1 MATSTTRAPA
11 TPDPE
16 EEELD
21 TEISS
26 IRAEIQ
32 NLQKHKRILTS
43 SLLTTDPIQKLLK
56 QPKPRAETNPTD
68 PLSTISPLVHAAGA
82 HNSSNHHRIAFGATA
97 FPFKDPSPT
106 ASAATLLGV
115 RIDVCARNGRF
126 AKPYYILLQQER
138 TRARPGPSSGSGA
151 SSKVLKVYRHTVPG
165 FISIA
170 KLERVYLPRSGASRG
185 AGNEDG
191 DGGVSSGEDE
201 DAEPAKPW
209 KKSSTRKQDLRGF
222 VRELRRELVAW
233 HMRVDAV
240 EFLRE
245 KLGLVGEGGGSLP
258 FDVSPDRDTG
268 IVSLAAVALEARYVR
283 VEWVDGR
290 VGRFKLSNAGVVERA
305 VVIGDEGR
313 DKKIENAITGGG
325 GRVETVLDRLRVD
338 VLSGSPG
345 L

>member
-1 MATSTTRAPA
+1 MATIASRALES
-11 TPDPE
+11 PDPE

-21 TEISS
+21 TEITS

-32 NLQKHKRILTS
+32 NLQKRKRILTS
-43 SLLTTDPIQKLLK
+43 SLLTTDPIQKLLRK
-56 QPKPRAETNPTD
+56 QPKPQSTTTNPTD
-68 PLSTISPLVHAAGA
+68 PLTTISPLVHAAGA
-82 HNSSNHHRIAFGATA
+82 HTSSNHHRIAFGATA

-106 ASAATLLGV
+106 APTTPLLGV

-126 AKPYYILLQQER
+126 AKPYYILLQSER
-138 TRARPGPSSGSGA
+138 SRAPNAGSGST
-151 SSKVLKVYRHTVPG
+151 KLLKVYRHTVPA

-170 KLERVYLPRSGASRG
+170 KLENAYLPRPSAKRDN
-185 AGNEDG
+185 ANEDG
-191 DGGVSSGEDE
+191 DEDFSAEDE
-201 DAEPAKPW
+201 AEPAKPW
-209 KKSSTRKQDLRGF
+209 KSGNRTQKQDLRGF

-233 HMRVDAV
+233 HMRVNAV

-245 KLGLVGEGGGSLP
+245 KLGFVSEGGGSFP

-268 IVSLAAVALEARYVR
+268 IVSLAAVSLETRYVR

-290 VGRFKLSNAGVVERA
+290 VGRFKLSNVGVVERA

-313 DKKIENAITGGG
+313 DKKLEDAMTGDG

-338 VLSGSPG
+338 VLFRSQQP
-345 L
+345 

>member
-1 MATSTTRAPA
+1 MTTSTSRVPA
-11 TPDPE
+11 SPDPE

-21 TEISS
+21 TEIAS

-32 NLQKHKRILTS
+32 NLQKHKRILAS
-43 SLLTTDPIQKLLK
+43 SLLTTDPIQKLLRK
-56 QPKPRAETNPTD
+56 QPKPTTATPTD
-68 PLSTISPLVHAAGA
+68 PLTTISPLVHAAGA
-82 HNSSNHHRIAFGATA
+82 HATSNHHRIAFGATA

-106 ASAATLLGV
+106 APTTPLLGV
-115 RIDVCARNGRF
+115 RIEVCARNGRF
-126 AKPYYILLQQER
+126 AKPYYILLQSER
-138 TRARPGPSSGSGA
+138 RVPSPSSGST
-151 SSKVLKVYRHTVPG
+151 KMLRVYRHTVPG

-170 KLERVYLPRSGASRG
+170 KLESVYLPRPGGTRA
-185 AGNEDG
+185 NG
-191 DGGVSSGEDE
+191 DGNTEGGSSADE
-201 DAEPAKPW
+201 ADPAKPW
-209 KKSSTRKQDLRGF
+209 KNSSRVRKQDLRGF

-233 HMRVDAV
+233 NMRVDAV

-268 IVSLAAVALEARYVR
+268 IVFLAGVSLETRYVR

-290 VGRFKLSNAGVVERA
+290 VGRFKLSNNGVVERA

-313 DKKIENAITGGG
+313 DKKIEDAITGGG

-338 VLSGSPG
+338 VLSGSPRA
-345 L
+345 

>member
-1 MATSTTRAPA
+1 MASRAPA
-11 TPDPE
+11 SPDPE

-21 TEISS
+21 TEIAS
-26 IRAEIQ
+26 IRAEIR

-43 SLLTTDPIQKLLK
+43 SLLTTDPIQKLLRK
-56 QPKPRAETNPTD
+56 SKPNPANQTD
-68 PLSTISPLVHAAGA
+68 PLATISPLVHAAGA
-82 HNSSNHHRIAFGATA
+82 HTSSNHHRIAFGATA

-106 ASAATLLGV
+106 APAGPLLGV

-126 AKPYYILLQQER
+126 AKPYYILLQSER
-138 TRARPGPSSGSGA
+138 HNSGLGSGS
-151 SSKVLKVYRHTVPG
+151 SSKILKVYRHTVPG

-170 KLERVYLPRSGASRG
+170 KLESVYLPLGVSR
-185 AGNEDG
+185 NG
-191 DGGVSSGEDE
+191 DGNSERDSSNE
-201 DAEPAKPW
+201 AEPAKPS
-209 KKSSTRKQDLRGF
+209 KSGSSTRKQDLRGF

-245 KLGLVGEGGGSLP
+245 KLGFVGEGGASLP

-268 IVSLAAVALEARYVR
+268 IVSLAAVSLETRYVR

-290 VGRFKLSNAGVVERA
+290 VGRFKLSNVGVVERA

-313 DKKIENAITGGG
+313 DKKIEDAMTGGG

-338 VLSGSPG
+338 VLTGSP

>member
-1 MATSTTRAPA
+1 MATTTSRTPA
-11 TPDPE
+11 SPDPEE

-21 TEISS
+21 TEIAS

-43 SLLTTDPIQKLLK
+43 SLLTTDPIQKLLRK
-56 QPKPRAETNPTD
+56 QSKPNPTVNQID
-68 PLSTISPLVHAAGA
+68 PLATISPLVDAAGA
-82 HNSSNHHRIAFGATA
+82 HTSSNHHRIAFGATA
-97 FPFKDPSPT
+97 FPFKDPSPR
-106 ASAATLLGV
+106 APAAPLLGV

-126 AKPYYILLQQER
+126 AKPYYILLQSER
-138 TRARPGPSSGSGA
+138 SHTDSGSN
-151 SSKVLKVYRHTVPG
+151 SKMLKVYRHTVPG

-170 KLERVYLPRSGASRG
+170 KLETVYLPRP
-185 AGNEDG
+185 
-191 DGGVSSGEDE
+191 GVSRRNGNRDDGRDSSEDE
-201 DAEPAKPW
+201 AEPVKQW
-209 KKSSTRKQDLRGF
+209 KKSGSSTRKQDLRGF

-245 KLGLVGEGGGSLP
+245 KLGFVGEGGGSLP
-258 FDVSPDRDTG
+258 FDISPDRDTG
-268 IVSLAAVALEARYVR
+268 IVSLAAVSLETRYVR

-290 VGRFKLSNAGVVERA
+290 VGRFKLSNVGVVERA
-305 VVIGDEGR
+305 VVIGDDGR
-313 DKKIENAITGGG
+313 DKKIEDAMTGGG

-338 VLSGSPG
+338 VLHGSP

>member
-1 MATSTTRAPA
+1 MATTTSRVPA
-11 TPDPE
+11 SPDSE

-21 TEISS
+21 MEIASM
-26 IRAEIQ
+26 RAESKHPRHPTQ
-32 NLQKHKRILTS
+32 NL
-43 SLLTTDPIQKLLK
+43 
-56 QPKPRAETNPTD
+56 NPT
-68 PLSTISPLVHAAGA
+68 PKLTQTNNSNRPPHNNLPLVHAAGA
-82 HNSSNHHRIAFGATA
+82 HTTSNHHRIAFGATA

-106 ASAATLLGV
+106 APTTPLLGV

-126 AKPYYILLQQER
+126 AKPYYILLQSEQ
-138 TRARPGPSSGSGA
+138 RAPSPSLGSA
-151 SSKVLKVYRHTVPG
+151 KVLKVYRHTVPG

-170 KLERVYLPRSGASRG
+170 KLENVYLPQAGVSHDTGDGNTEGASS
-185 AGNEDG
+185 A
-191 DGGVSSGEDE
+191 EDE
-201 DAEPAKPW
+201 AQPAKPW
-209 KKSSTRKQDLRGF
+209 KSSSRVRKQDLRGF

-268 IVSLAAVALEARYVR
+268 IASLEGVSLETRYVR
-283 VEWVDGR
+283 VEWIDGR

-313 DKKIENAITGGG
+313 DKKIEDAMTGGD

-338 VLSGSPG
+338 VLSGSPRP
-345 L
+345 